1 MAARRRKRAPTNV
14 LYPWA
19 HQQERRRLE
28 PTVAAG
34 TVRCARDHLG
44 QCYRP
49 CATCGRYGDD
59 HAGAGHPYR
68 PSPLI
73 LPGQPWDLG
82 HPDHD
87 RTRWSG
93 PEHRRCNRAAAA
105 RIGNRTRAQAARR
118 SKLPQW

>member
-1 MAARRRKRAPTNV
+1 MPARKRQRAPTNV

-19 HQQERRRLE
+19 HWQERQRLK
-28 PTVAAG
+28 PIVAQGTTV
-34 TVRCARDHLG
+34 CARAALG
-44 QCYRP
+44 QCLMP
-49 CATCGRYGDD
+49 K
-59 HAGAGHPYR
+59 PV
-68 PSPLI
+68 I

-105 RIGNRTRAQAARR
+105 RIGNRTRAKARR
-118 SKLPQW
+118 QAELPKW

>member
-1 MAARRRKRAPTNV
+1 MPARQRKRAPTHV

-28 PTVAAG
+28 PAVATG
-34 TVRCARDHLG
+34 TVRCARAALG
-44 QCYRP
+44 QCLM
-49 CATCGRYGDD
+49 
-59 HAGAGHPYR
+59 

-73 LPGQPWDLG
+73 HPGQPWDLG

-93 PEHRRCNRAAAA
+93 PEHQRCNRAAAA
-105 RIGNRTRAQAARR
+105 RIGNRTRAVAARR

>member
-1 MAARRRKRAPTNV
+1 MPARKRQRAPTNV

-19 HQQERRRLE
+19 HWQERQRLK
-28 PTVAAG
+28 PIVAQG
-34 TVRCARDHLG
+34 TTICARAALG
-44 QCYRP
+44 QCAMP
-49 CATCGRYGDD
+49 K
-59 HAGAGHPYR
+59 PV
-68 PSPLI
+68 I

-105 RIGNRTRAQAARR
+105 RIGNRTRAKARKQ
-118 SKLPQW
+118 SALPKW